1 MISLSNISIN
11 DLLKID
17 KPTIIDIRNKVSYNN
32 GHINNAINIPYEE
45 LLVNYNKYL
54 LKDKIYYIY
63 CSRGTKSAKL
73 CQIMQMKGYKTINIL
88 GGYQSWILLK

>member
-1 MISLSNISIN
+1 MSNISIN

-54 LKDKIYYIY
+54 LKDKTYYIY
-63 CSRGTKSAKL
+63 CSRGTKSVKL
-73 CQIMQMKGYKTINIL
+73 CQIMQMKGYKTIHIL